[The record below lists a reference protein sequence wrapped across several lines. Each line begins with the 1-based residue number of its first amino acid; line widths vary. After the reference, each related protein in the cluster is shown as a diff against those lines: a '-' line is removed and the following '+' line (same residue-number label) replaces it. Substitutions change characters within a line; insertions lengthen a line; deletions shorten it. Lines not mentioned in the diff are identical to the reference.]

1 MKRKVGSIENFKAE
15 VMNTGAYGMGQLD
28 VFKDID
34 SYFLG
39 ISIRMFF
46 DEYNP
51 PAPYPYFGYTL

>member
-1 MKRKVGSIENFKAE
+1 
-15 VMNTGAYGMGQLD
+15 MNTGAYGMGQLD